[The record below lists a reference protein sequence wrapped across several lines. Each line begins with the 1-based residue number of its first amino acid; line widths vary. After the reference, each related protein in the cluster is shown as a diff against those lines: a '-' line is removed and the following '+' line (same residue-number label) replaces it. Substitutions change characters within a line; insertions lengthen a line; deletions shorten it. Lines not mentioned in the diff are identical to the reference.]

1 MRGSALFLV
10 SALAMLAPASAQAAE
25 RWIDRPMTL
34 HRYVFAGDVGLG
46 IGHVGVDANGNQPEI
61 GSTGPGMNLEASF
74 GVLEKL
80 ELGFRTGVRF
90 GSDGRAVQ
98 ADYYAR
104 PFSIDTYGTGHS
116 TGANPELRGK
126 YVVYSGGVAEIG
138 VEGRMY
144 LPAEH
149 DTNFGIMLGLPL
161 AFHLTDWFR
170 IDTGINIPIVFNN
183 NTFSVV
189 SIPGYFWFQA
199 TEKLWAGPMVALRF
213 IDPGPG
219 GYQTRFALGGG
230 VGYQVASA
238 VDLKAWL
245 LFPTLGEDN
254 VHSYGGGLGVQFRLN
269 E

>member
-1 MRGSALFLV
+1 MRGTALFLV
-10 SALAMLAPASAQAAE
+10 TALATLVPASARAAE

-46 IGHVGVDANGNQPEI
+46 VGHVGVDHPD
-61 GSTGPGMNLEASF
+61 TGATGAGMNFEGAF
-74 GVLEKL
+74 GVTEKL
-80 ELGFRTGVRF
+80 ELGIRTGVRF
-90 GSDGRAVQ
+90 GDDGRAIQ

-104 PFSIDTYGTGHS
+104 PFEIDTYGTGVD
-116 TGANPELRGK
+116 TGVNPELRGK
-126 YVVYSGGVAEIG
+126 YVVYSGSVAEIG
-138 VEGRMY
+138 VQGRMY

-161 AFHLTDWFR
+161 AFHVTDWLR
-170 IDTGINIPIVFNN
+170 IDTGINIPIVFNK
-183 NTFSVV
+183 NTFTAV

-199 TEKLWAGPMVALRF
+199 TEKLWAGPMMALRF

-219 GYQTRFALGGG
+219 GYNTYLALGAG

-238 VDLKAWL
+238 VDLKVWL
-245 LFPTLGEDN
+245 LFPTIGEDN
-254 VHSYGGGLGVQFRLN
+254 AHRFGAGFGVQFRLN

>member
-10 SALAMLAPASAQAAE
+10 TALATLVTFAPSSAHAAE

-46 IGHVGVDANGNQPEI
+46 VGHVGIDRPDI
-61 GSTGPGMNLEASF
+61 GFTGAGMNIEASF

-80 ELGFRTGVRF
+80 EVGVRTGARF
-90 GSDGRAVQ
+90 GSDARAIQ

-104 PFSIDTYGTGHS
+104 PYQIDTYGTGFD
-116 TGANPELRGK
+116 TGVNPEIRGK
-126 YVVYSGGVAEIG
+126 YVVYSGSVAEIG
-138 VEGRMY
+138 VDGRMY

-161 AFHLTDWFR
+161 AFHVTDWMR
-170 IDTGINIPIVFNN
+170 IDTGVNIPIIFNDKTGSVF
-183 NTFSVV
+183 

-199 TEKLWAGPMVALRF
+199 NEKLWAGPMVALRF
-213 IDPGPG
+213 INPGEG
-219 GYQTRFALGGG
+219 GYHTRLALGGG

-245 LFPTLGEDN
+245 LFPTLGEDDT
-254 VHSYGGGLGVQFRLN
+254 HSFGGGLGVQFRLN